1 MIRVLNLF
9 TTLDN
14 GGVESFLLNYYT
26 HMNRNL
32 IQYDF
37 VVPGEKIGFL
47 EERFIKMGC
56 NVFHVP
62 TFHQNPITQI
72 YKIAHIIK
80 NGQYDIVHCHGYK
93 SAIGLILGKIEGV
106 NTRIIHSHMAYEDED
121 FSQKLIKVVVTFI
134 INQFA
139 TVKLACGIDAAR
151 WLFGEKSLQDG
162 QVTVVNNAINIHDF
176 LFDIQ
181 ARNKIRKSLN
191 IENDFVIG
199 NVARLSYQKNQEFL
213 LEVIGNLSNKIPN
226 IKLIFVGNGEDYNI
240 LKGKVRELDIED
252 KVIFLGIR
260 KDVKDL
266 LSAFDAFVLPSRYE
280 GLPVVL
286 AEAQASGVPSLVSDQ
301 VTQEI
306 KVTNQIEY
314 IPLNVAKW
322 EIELIKLYRKR
333 MENIRIRLDEGEKML
348 GGAYDIEFQVLNLM
362 KIYRKEAT
370 NAISKS

>member
-26 HMNRNL
+26 HMNRDL

-62 TFHQNPITQI
+62 TLHQNPIMQI

-106 NTRIIHSHMAYEDED
+106 NTRIIHSHMAYEDEN

-134 INQFA
+134 INQLA
-139 TVKLACGIDAAR
+139 TVKLACGIDAAQ

-181 ARNKIRKSLN
+181 KRNKIRKSLN

-213 LEVIGNLSNKIPN
+213 LEVIGKLSNKISN
-226 IKLIFVGNGEDYNI
+226 IKLIFVGNGEDFNI
-240 LKGKVRELDIED
+240 LKDKVRELDIED
-252 KVIFLGIR
+252 KVIFLGLR

-266 LSAFDAFVLPSRYE
+266 LSAFDAFALPSRYE

-286 AEAQASGVPSLVSDQ
+286 AEAQASGIPSLVSDQ

-314 IPLNVAKW
+314 IPLNVEKW
-322 EIELIKLYRKR
+322 EIELIKLYRRRK
-333 MENIRIRLDEGEKML
+333 ENIRIRLDEGEKML
-348 GGAYDIEFQVLNLM
+348 GGAYDIESQVLNLM

>member
-121 FSQKLIKVVVTFI
+121 FSQKVIKVVVTFI

-333 MENIRIRLDEGEKML
+333 KENIRIRLDEGEKML